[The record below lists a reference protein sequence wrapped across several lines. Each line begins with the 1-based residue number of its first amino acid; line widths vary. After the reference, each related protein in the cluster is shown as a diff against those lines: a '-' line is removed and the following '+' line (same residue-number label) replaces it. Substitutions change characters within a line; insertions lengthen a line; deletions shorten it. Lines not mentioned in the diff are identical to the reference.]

1 MLPCLIN
8 PIPSAVVM
16 GGLFTGL
23 DIGQGAKARPALFA
37 QNIGFLYLYSALQCP
52 LEQLHGRKSSIHNFI
67 AAACLGGTGVAMRK
81 IGVPFVPPHTVFYG
95 PVPPA
100 VVGGVVYGCLGFG
113 LASVMGKR
121 I

>member
-1 MLPCLIN
+1 VNEKVKHLRGAYVLLKCLSICTFGDEICQLKSFN
-8 PIPSAVVM
+8 
-16 GGLFTGL
+16 L
-23 DIGQGAKARPALFA
+23 IGTKLW
-37 QNIGFLYLYSALQCP
+37 LV
-52 LEQLHGRKSSIHNFI
+52 LEDK
-67 AAACLGGTGVAMRK
+67 GVAMRK
-81 IGVPFVPPHTVFYG
+81 IGVPFVPPHTIFYN

>member
-1 MLPCLIN
+1 MKVLRKVLP
-8 PIPSAVVM
+8 
-16 GGLFTGL
+16 GL
-23 DIGQGAKARPALFA
+23 
-37 QNIGFLYLYSALQCP
+37 
-52 LEQLHGRKSSIHNFI
+52 GRSS
-67 AAACLGGTGVAMRK
+67 MRK